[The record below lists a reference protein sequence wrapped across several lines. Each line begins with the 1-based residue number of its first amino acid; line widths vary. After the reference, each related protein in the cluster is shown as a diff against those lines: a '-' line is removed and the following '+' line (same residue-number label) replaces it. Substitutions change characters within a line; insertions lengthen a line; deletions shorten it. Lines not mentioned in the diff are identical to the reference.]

1 MFKILLIISTLFFIS
16 GCSKGLMDGDLQA
29 NLEKSDKIYGRCN
42 NPNRQFTKVER
53 DICRDKERAAG
64 PDGVVGEGINLTELI
79 KKINNPTG
87 NVVYSGSSVN
97 QELWNGSLSVLSSY
111 PLKTVDSQGG
121 FISTEWILEEGIP
134 DQRCLIKI
142 NINSLELISTGVNTK
157 IVCEKRTS
165 GEWYISQQVFT
176 EEEKQLTLKILEI
189 ANQLSIVQ
197 PSS

>member
-1 MFKILLIISTLFFIS
+1 MLKTLLIISSLFFIS
-16 GCSKGLMDGDLQA
+16 GCSKGLMNGDFQA
-29 NLEKSDKIYGRCN
+29 NLEKSDKVYGPCN
-42 NPNRQFTKVER
+42 NPNRQLSAIEKK
-53 DICRDKERAAG
+53 ICLDKQRAAG
-64 PDGVVGEGINLTELI
+64 PDGVVGDAFNITEFI
-79 KKINNPTG
+79 EKINNPTG

-97 QELWNGSLSVLSSY
+97 QELWNGSLRVLSSY

-121 FISTEWILEEGIP
+121 FISTEWILEEGVP

-176 EEEKQLTLKILEI
+176 EEEKQITLKILEI
-189 ANQLSIVQ
+189 ANQLSIAQ
-197 PSS
+197 PRS